1 MFDKEK
7 YKKAVDRLGLKG
19 TFIAKE
25 IGMNYAI
32 YTQKCCGNKYWKVD
46 EALRV
51 SKLLKL
57 RNSERDAIFFAP
69 EVSKSPTS
77 DEVKT
82 NE

>member
-7 YKKAVDRLGLKG
+7 YKKAVDRSGLKG

-25 IGMNYAI
+25 IGMTYPIYA
-32 YTQKCCGNKYWKVD
+32 QKCGGYLYWKVD
-46 EALRV
+46 EAMRV

-77 DEVKT
+77 DGVKT